1 MQSPGLL
8 YPNDYYYASIT
19 LEILSSY
26 TEFWNHI
33 IDIHFNLTLSFT
45 NFFAPTVLLLFAFL
59 GMSPLYLP
67 NPQGHSRS
75 SHVPMEDVVTQSTI
89 DYIRAKPLTQIR
101 IGALSMRNL
110 ELNLEIQTAVWLFDF
125 SLEGRTYKFISHRI
139 EWIQI
144 NKIFNAFLCSQRR
157 MSNS

>member
-1 MQSPGLL
+1 
-8 YPNDYYYASIT
+8 
-19 LEILSSY
+19 
-26 TEFWNHI
+26 
-33 IDIHFNLTLSFT
+33 
-45 NFFAPTVLLLFAFL
+45 
-59 GMSPLYLP
+59 
-67 NPQGHSRS
+67 
-75 SHVPMEDVVTQSTI
+75 MEDVVTQSTI

-125 SLEGRTYKFISHRI
+125 SLEGRTYKFISHRV